1 MKDQAKMVLQ
11 ELENM
16 LENIYAN
23 LEVPREKVG
32 SLVDR
37 GRALTNNSEA
47 WPGGEPGVKDF
58 LEKIDSLERKIHQ
71 TIDLQKLKEAGL
83 VKAVKL

>member
-1 MKDQAKMVLQ
+1 MENQAKMVLQ

-37 GRALTNNSEA
+37 GRALTQAGEA
-47 WPGGEPGVKDF
+47 WPGGEPGIEEF
-58 LEKIDSLERKIHQ
+58 LKKLDSLERKIHQ

>member
-1 MKDQAKMVLQ
+1 MEDQAKMVLK

-16 LENIYAN
+16 LEKIYAN

-37 GRALTNNSEA
+37 GRALTHTSEA
-47 WPGGEPGVKDF
+47 WPGGEPDIKDF
-58 LEKIDSLERKIHQ
+58 LKKLDSLERKIHQ